1 MGKMDEMILV
11 TKREALFNKE
21 KLFFDGVMSISTH
34 KHSVEKIIKNL
45 EDNIEVMRRGDAE
58 ENPLYKQ
65 PIPYAVIKRGNEV
78 FVYERLEGAGET
90 RLHSKLSL
98 GVGGHMNAIENAETF
113 NDVLMENLNREL
125 KEELKITSPTKPELR
140 IIGLINDDSDEVGR
154 VHLGILAI
162 IEVSEDTTVEVR
174 ETEQLRGNFFPIEKL
189 KLKQFYDR
197 LENWS
202 KIVIDIL

>member
-1 MGKMDEMILV
+1 MGKMDEMIIV
-11 TKREALFNKE
+11 TPRSGVFENE
-21 KLFFDGVMSISTH
+21 KLVFQGTLQDKKKVDKIVKNISNTY
-34 KHSVEKIIKNL
+34 KVI
-45 EDNIEVMRRGDAE
+45 RRGNAE
-58 ENPLYKQ
+58 EDESFKQ

-78 FVYERLEGAGET
+78 FVYERLKGAGEA
-90 RLHSKLSL
+90 RLHNKLSI
-98 GVGGHMNAIENAETF
+98 GIGGHMNAIESVETF

-125 KEELKITSPTKPELR
+125 EEELKITSSTKPKLQ

-154 VHLGILAI
+154 VHLGILTI

-174 ETEQLRGNFFPIEKL
+174 ETEQLQGSFFPIDKL